1 MKMSIIFIGTN
12 QYLNFLPKWYNSCE
26 KYLLPSIEKQY
37 YVFTDGELNDI
48 PSNIN
53 VYQQKH
59 LSWPYITL
67 LRFEIILRAKK
78 ELSKSDWILFLDA
91 DMLVVDEIK
100 EEDIFTDKK
109 YIGVHHPC
117 HYLGMPPHNKFSGA
131 FETNSKSLACI
142 TDSDDTSV
150 YFQGC
155 LWGGKTHYVMEMIK
169 DLQNRIRIDLS
180 NDVIAVW
187 HDESH
192 MNKFF
197 SERLSD
203 IHILNPSF
211 AYPEDYDSYC
221 NFKKK
226 IVHISKNNQQFHKQ

>member
-1 MKMSIIFIGTN
+1 MNFSIIFIGTN

-26 KYLLPSIEKQY
+26 KYLLPNIEKKY
-37 YVFTDGELNDI
+37 YVFTDGELSDT

-53 VYQQKH
+53 VYHQEH

-67 LRFEIILRAKK
+67 LRFETILKVRE
-78 ELSKSDWILFLDA
+78 ELSQSDWILFLDA
-91 DMLVVDEIK
+91 DMLVVDEVK

-117 HYLGMPPHNKFSGA
+117 HYLRMPPHDKFPGA

-142 TDSDDTSV
+142 TDSDDTSI

-155 LWGGKTHYVMEMIK
+155 LWGGKTPHVIEMIEELK
-169 DLQNRIRIDLS
+169 SRIEIDLS
-180 NDVIAVW
+180 DDIIAVW
-187 HDESH
+187 HDESQ

-203 IHILNPSF
+203 VHILNPSF
-211 AYPEDYDSYC
+211 AYPEDYSKYC
-221 NFKKK
+221 NFEKK
-226 IVHISKNNQQFHKQ
+226 IVHISKNNQNYHK